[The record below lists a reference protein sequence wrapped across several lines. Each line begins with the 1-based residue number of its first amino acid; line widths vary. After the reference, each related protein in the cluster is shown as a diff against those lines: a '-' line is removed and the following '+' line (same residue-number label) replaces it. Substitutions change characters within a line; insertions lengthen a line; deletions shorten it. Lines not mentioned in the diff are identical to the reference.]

1 MRAFRAF
8 PPLFDVSLFLFLFST
23 LIHLRLTI
31 TWRPSAHSNYM
42 SLCCCTKQSAGE
54 TRCFVSRPHRWRP
67 SLSPFILRLSPP
79 LPKSFIAYPTLPTTC
94 YTIPED
100 TQRGNLCP
108 GIAAACEIRS
118 RVRKSPCTR
127 NAQCDPAYTRFRL
140 AETLLSMDNS
150 AVSLPPPILRHIL
163 RRRSRANA
171 CRFAI
176 ARFVFEMCL
185 ASPHG

>member
-1 MRAFRAF
+1 MLLYKAIGRRNAAFCIQAA
-8 PPLFDVSLFLFLFST
+8 LV
-23 LIHLRLTI
+23 
-31 TWRPSAHSNYM
+31 
-42 SLCCCTKQSAGE
+42 
-54 TRCFVSRPHRWRP
+54 VP
-67 SLSPFILRLSPP
+67 SLSLSFHPP
-79 LPKSFIAYPTLPTTC
+79 PIPPPPPTIPHPKSFIAYPTLPTTC

-118 RVRKSPCTR
+118 RLRKSPCTR

-140 AETLLSMDNS
+140 AETLLSMDNRT
-150 AVSLPPPILRHIL
+150 VSPPILRHIL
-163 RRRSRANA
+163 RRRSCVNA

-185 ASPHG
+185 ASPLG

>member
-1 MRAFRAF
+1 MLLYKAIGRRNAVFCIQAA
-8 PPLFDVSLFLFLFST
+8 PL
-23 LIHLRLTI
+23 
-31 TWRPSAHSNYM
+31 AM
-42 SLCCCTKQSAGE
+42 
-54 TRCFVSRPHRWRP
+54 P

>member
-1 MRAFRAF
+1 MYPGRTVGGALSLLSSSTRPLP
-8 PPLFDVSLFLFLFST
+8 PPLP
-23 LIHLRLTI
+23 IPR
-31 TWRPSAHSNYM
+31 
-42 SLCCCTKQSAGE
+42 
-54 TRCFVSRPHRWRP
+54 
-67 SLSPFILRLSPP
+67 
-79 LPKSFIAYPTLPTTC
+79 PKSFIAYPTLPTTC

-150 AVSLPPPILRHIL
+150 TVSPPILRHIL
-163 RRRSRANA
+163 RRRSCANA

-185 ASPHG
+185 ASLPPLPDNEGYCNV

>member
-1 MRAFRAF
+1 MLLYKAIGRRNAVFCIQAA
-8 PPLFDVSLFLFLFST
+8 PL
-23 LIHLRLTI
+23 
-31 TWRPSAHSNYM
+31 AM
-42 SLCCCTKQSAGE
+42 
-54 TRCFVSRPHRWRP
+54 P

-150 AVSLPPPILRHIL
+150 AVSLPPADFTSYITPSIVCKRVPFRNCAI
-163 RRRSRANA
+163 
-171 CRFAI
+171 RF
-176 ARFVFEMCL
+176 RNVPCFPSL
-185 ASPHG
+185 G